1 MNPLMSWPALRGVNL
16 FCVIVLLL
24 SVLSPLC
31 WADLEPEIQDKSRL
45 IMGFY
50 AQSIAE
56 TASRSDI
63 EVSLNFWA
71 KELLAAE
78 AKKQY
83 QLDITQTQAVI
94 FDDMT
99 AMQQALRRGELD
111 MVVAPPL
118 TISKYFTRDE
128 LTTGFIGMLGENQP
142 DSILLIARV
151 DRGINSVAD
160 LKGKSIELLEGDELT
175 ETFVDYVFLKEF
187 HKSYKTVLGS
197 INQQTKASRIVLDI
211 YFKKADAGVVF
222 KGPFDVM
229 AELNPDI
236 ANSIR
241 ILDSYPSLSRNV
253 SFFRKN
259 YAYAYQIKEIAQSS
273 FKDNVRVKQIL
284 EIFKTP
290 VLIEFDVNQLDQFD
304 AYNDEYQKLKQKY
317 AP

>member
-1 MNPLMSWPALRGVNL
+1 MSPFMPCPSLPGAN
-16 FCVIVLLL
+16 LLL
-24 SVLSPLC
+24 GIVMLLSALSPLC
-31 WADLEPEIQDKSRL
+31 WADSENEIREKSRL

-50 AQSIAE
+50 AQSLVE

-83 QLDITQTQAVI
+83 QLNITESKSVI

-99 AMQQALRRGELD
+99 AMQQAFRRGELD

-128 LTTGFIGMLGENQP
+128 LTTGFIGMLEGNQS
-142 DSILLIARV
+142 DSIFIIVRADL
-151 DRGINSVAD
+151 GINNVAD
-160 LKGKSIELLEGDELT
+160 LKGKSFELLKGDDLT
-175 ETFVDYVFLKEF
+175 EIFVDYVFLKEF
-187 HKSYKTVLGS
+187 HKSYKAVLGS
-197 INQQTKASRIVLDI
+197 ISQQSKASRIVLDV
-211 YFKKADAGVVF
+211 YFKKVDAGVVF

-236 ANSIR
+236 ANKIH
-241 ILDSYPSLSRNV
+241 IVDSYPSLSRNV
-253 SFFRKN
+253 SFFRKDYI
-259 YAYAYQIKEIAQSS
+259 YAQQIKNIAKTL
-273 FKDNVRVKQIL
+273 FKGNPRAKQIL
-284 EIFKTP
+284 ELFRTP
-290 VLIEFDVNQLDQFD
+290 ELTEFDVNKLDQFD
-304 AYNDEYQKLKQKY
+304 EFNKEYKKLKQKY